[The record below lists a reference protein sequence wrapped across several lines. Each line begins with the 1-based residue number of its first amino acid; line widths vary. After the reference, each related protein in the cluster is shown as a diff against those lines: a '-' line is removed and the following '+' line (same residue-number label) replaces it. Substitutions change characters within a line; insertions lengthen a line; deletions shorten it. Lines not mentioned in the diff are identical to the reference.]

1 MEYSNFT
8 YTARDKQQI
17 FAQIWKCAN
26 AKSVVI
32 LVHGLGE
39 HSGRYRHVA
48 EFLNQNQFSVV
59 AFDLPGHGKSGGK
72 RGHIPSYETAME
84 IISHFVEEARTKFT
98 GLPVFL
104 YGHSMGGSLVLYYGL
119 TRNPQITGV
128 IASSPGLATAKPL
141 PRATL
146 AAGKILSRI
155 YPSFSMNNN
164 LDISGLSRDT
174 SVVEAYKKDPLV
186 HPWVSAALG
195 IDIIEQGKWMLSK
208 NHVITI
214 PLLLL
219 QGSADRLVNPTAT
232 RQFSEKVEGKVTFS
246 NWEYLYHELH
256 NEPEKREILQTIVGW
271 MNNTMN

>member
-8 YTARDKQQI
+8 YTPKDKQQI
-17 FAQIWKCAN
+17 FAQVWKDAN
-26 AKSVVI
+26 AKGVVI

-59 AFDLPGHGKSGGK
+59 AFDLPGHGKSSGK

-84 IISHFVEEARTKFT
+84 IISHFIEDARTEFA

-119 TRNPQITGV
+119 TRKPQIAGV
-128 IASSPGLATAKPL
+128 IASSPGLATAQPL
-141 PRATL
+141 PLAKL

-155 YPSFSMNNN
+155 YPSFPMNNN
-164 LDISGLSRDT
+164 LDVSGLSRDK

-186 HPWVSAALG
+186 HPWVSTALG
-195 IDIIEQGKWMLSK
+195 IEIIERGKWVLSQK
-208 NHVITI
+208 QVITV
-214 PLLLL
+214 PLLLM
-219 QGSADRLVNPTAT
+219 QGSADRLVNPAAT
-232 RQFSEKVEGKVTFS
+232 RQFSEQVEGKVTFRI
-246 NWEYLYHELH
+246 WEHFYHELH
-256 NEPEKREILQTIVGW
+256 NEPEKQEVLQTIVRW